1 MATRSTPA
9 TKRTPAKKTTASTK
23 KSPAKKPAV
32 ASHKKAHAPAQPT
45 HRTLRVTRETTPFFT
60 FRMTRQSLYWLI
72 FSLAILGLGSWTLYL
87 NLRIIEIYD
96 QIDHNNLTVDSLTAK
111 GFRRS

>member
-9 TKRTPAKKTTASTK
+9 TKRTPVKKTAASTK
-23 KSPAKKPAV
+23 KTPAKKPAV
-32 ASHKKAHAPAQPT
+32 THKKAHAPA

-87 NLRIIEIYD
+87 NLRVIEIYD
-96 QIDHNNLTVDSLTAK
+96 QIDQNNMTVKTQPSAHDETL
-111 GFRRS
+111 